1 MRPLSAT
8 DMRDALREV
17 AERLQRAGVQGRL
30 YVTGGAAM
38 ALAYDAERLTRDIDA
53 AITHG
58 HNAVIDA
65 VRAVA
70 GARGWPS
77 TWLNEQAT
85 TYMPQIPDR
94 HSQVVFDHPALQVAA
109 ASATHM
115 LAMKARA
122 ARAQD
127 IADVTSLLRRC
138 GLTTPDEVDK
148 LTQGVFGEPLGP
160 RQRRW
165 IEDLIDHITHSPAPD
180 SDTPPNDPAP

>member
-1 MRPLSAT
+1 MRRALG
-8 DMRDALREV
+8 DVALRLE
-17 AERLQRAGVQGRL
+17 RAGVQGRL
-30 YVTGGAAM
+30 YVAGGAAM

-53 AITHG
+53 AIIHG

-70 GARGWPS
+70 GDRGWPS

-94 HSQVVFDHPALQVAA
+94 HSQVVFDHPALQVAV
-109 ASATHM
+109 ASPTHM

-127 IADVTSLLRRC
+127 VADVTSLLGRC
-138 GLTTPDEVDK
+138 GLTTADEVDD
-148 LTQGVFGEPLGP
+148 LVQAVFAGERLGP
-160 RQRRW
+160 RQRHW
-165 IEDLIDHITHSPAPD
+165 IEDVIAHTTHGPTPD
-180 SDTPPNDPAP
+180 TETPGTDQGL

>member
-1 MRPLSAT
+1 MQPLSAT
-8 DMRDALREV
+8 DMRQALRDV
-17 AERLQRAGVQGRL
+17 AERLERAGVQGRL
-30 YVTGGAAM
+30 YVAGGAAM

-65 VRAVA
+65 VRVVA
-70 GARGWPS
+70 RVRGWPS

-85 TYMPQIPDR
+85 AYMPQITDR
-94 HSQVVFDHPALQVAA
+94 HSQVIFDHPALQVAVP
-109 ASATHM
+109 SPTHM

-127 IADVTSLLRRC
+127 VADVVSLLRRC
-138 GLTTPDEVDK
+138 GLATVDEVDD
-148 LTQGVFGEPLGP
+148 LVQAVFPGERLSP

-165 IEDLIDHITHSPAPD
+165 IEDVISSATRGPTL
-180 SDTPPNDPAP
+180 DTPGIDPGP